1 MKLREGL
8 GAESTGQSGWGQGP
22 DANPHCNCD
31 RLWGPSCSLAPRDSF
46 NAAFSVP
53 LGLCCWRRP
62 SWRRQS
68 PGQGKLPLFLLPRPP
83 LGQQSRGPGTVLTS
97 TQWEAP
103 SPVART
109 PAEGEG
115 AWLRLGSQGG
125 PGEEAPAP
133 GRRMRRPRDADQEA
147 VVPPAP
153 PPPNPPPMSGFPG
166 REPDPVPLCRG
177 QALRATPSG
186 LGAGAAAKIRVLA
199 SSQTLSG
206 AASLAVQLA

>member
-62 SWRRQS
+62 SRRRQS

-115 AWLRLGSQGG
+115 AWLRLGKPGRPWGGG
-125 PGEEAPAP
+125 PCSGEEDEEAPGRGP
-133 GRRMRRPRDADQEA
+133 GSCGPSCPTTPK
-147 VVPPAP
+147 PPAHVWVP
-153 PPPNPPPMSGFPG
+153 RQGTRSCAFVPG
-166 REPDPVPLCRG
+166 PGAPSN
-177 QALRATPSG
+177 ALRSG
-186 LGAGAAAKIRVLA
+186 SWG
-199 SSQTLSG
+199 SC
-206 AASLAVQLA
+206 